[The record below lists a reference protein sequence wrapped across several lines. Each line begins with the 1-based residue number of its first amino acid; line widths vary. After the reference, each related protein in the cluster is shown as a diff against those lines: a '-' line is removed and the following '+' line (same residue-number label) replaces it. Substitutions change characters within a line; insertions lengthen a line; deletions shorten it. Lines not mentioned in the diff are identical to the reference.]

1 MKKWLN
7 AEGIGQLYIEEV
19 LVYGDFPV
27 LFVCLDDHNERYLC
41 MTYDPYESQ
50 FVFIRISTEKLIDMI
65 ENRIPMEQTFRNAD
79 TIFTTEDNEDSEDSD
94 VDLAVKANDSPT
106 FPADHLPAVGEYY
119 DLPSEWL
126 NGYLSKLKEE
136 LREELTSQRQEVN
149 STAVKV
155 DYSEPLKESKED
167 TIHITYKTAVP
178 VAVLIY
184 GNIPDQGSNGL
195 NEANDIVVVSNK
207 YNYKIEKTN
216 HNQLSNAYSSNAPD
230 DFDNRAA

>member
-7 AEGIGQLYIEEV
+7 AEGIGQLDIEEV

-27 LFVCLDDHNERYLC
+27 LFVCADDHNKRYLC
-41 MTYDPYESQ
+41 MAYDPYESQ
-50 FVFIRISTEKLIDMI
+50 FVFIQISIEKLIDML
-65 ENRIPMEQTFRNAD
+65 ENRISMEQTFRNAD
-79 TIFTTEDNEDSEDSD
+79 AIFTTEDNENSEDSD
-94 VDLAVKANDSPT
+94 ADVLVKANDSHT

-126 NGYLSKLKEE
+126 NGYLVRLEEE
-136 LREELTSQRQEVN
+136 LNSQKQKVN

-155 DYSEPLKESKED
+155 DYSEPLKKSQED

-184 GNIPDQGSNGL
+184 GNIADQSSNGL
-195 NEANDIVVVSNK
+195 NEANTNAVFSKK

-216 HNQLSNAYSSNAPD
+216 HIQLSNAYSSNAPD